1 MKLAKTFAVLAAVF
15 LVGAVAIA
23 TLGPE
28 DMTLGDG
35 LGALDRLRLAGV
47 ERFIRL
53 HFSDWIWDHPLKAL
67 LMRPIWLVP
76 ASLGIILAGA
86 SATAANSGGTRLNS
100 RRRRS

>member
-1 MKLAKTFAVLAAVF
+1 MKLAKILAVLAAVC
-15 LVGAVAIA
+15 LVGAVAVA

-35 LGALDRLRLAGV
+35 LGALDRLRLDGV
-47 ERFIRL
+47 ERFVRL
-53 HFSDWIWDHPLKAL
+53 HLSNWIWDHPLKAL

-86 SATAANSGGTRLNS
+86 SATAANSGGTPLNS

>member
-1 MKLAKTFAVLAAVF
+1 MKWAKIFAVLAAVC
-15 LVGAVAIA
+15 LVGAVAVA

-35 LGALDRLRLAGV
+35 LGALGQSRLAGV
-47 ERFIRL
+47 ERFVRL
-53 HFSDWIWDHPLKAL
+53 HLSDWIWDHPLKAL
-67 LMRPIWLVP
+67 LMRPIWLMP

-86 SATAANSGGTRLNS
+86 SATAANSGTPLNS

>member
-1 MKLAKTFAVLAAVF
+1 MKWAKIFAVLAAVF
-15 LVGAVAIA
+15 LVGAVAVA

-35 LGALDRLRLAGV
+35 LFALDRLSLAGV
-47 ERFIRL
+47 ERFVRL
-53 HFSDWIWDHPLKAL
+53 HLSDWVWDHPLKAL
-67 LMRPIWLVP
+67 LLRPIWLLP

-86 SATAANSGGTRLNS
+86 SATAANSGTPLNS